1 MDLCEVERCDR
12 LHLLQHLLLTA
23 RLLTVDNNRVQVTS
37 VPVAIFRSLIRT
49 F

>member
-12 LHLLQHLLLTA
+12 LHRLQHLLLIA
-23 RLLTVDNNRVQVTS
+23 RLLTVDTDRVQLTS